1 MILAGQLPQK
11 FPLVHAVLEGLAPID
26 EHHGNFIIE
35 LPPQFAVAIH
45 IDFLPGEA
53 ATTGEFRKALLHQLA
68 KMTTLPRVN
77 HDLA

>member
-1 MILAGQLPQK
+1 MLLAGQLPQK

-26 EHHGNFIIE
+26 EHNRNFVIE
-35 LPPQFAVAIH
+35 LPPQFVVAIH
-45 IDFLPGEA
+45 IHFLPGET
-53 ATTGEFRKALLHQLA
+53 ATAGEFRKTLLHQLA